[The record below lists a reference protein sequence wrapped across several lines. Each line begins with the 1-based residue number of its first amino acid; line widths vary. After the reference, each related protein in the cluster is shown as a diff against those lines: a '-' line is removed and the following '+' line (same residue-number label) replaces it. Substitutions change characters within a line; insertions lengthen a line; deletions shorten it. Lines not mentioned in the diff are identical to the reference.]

1 MVFGLLFVGE
11 FGLRILWVFGL
22 YSWCSCLI
30 GLGLGGCAWIFAWFE
45 FSVLLGFVVLLV
57 VWCFDYLVYLLVDLC
72 LLVLWLCLLLVA
84 C

>member
-22 YSWCSCLI
+22 YNWCSCLI
-30 GLGLGGCAWIFAWFE
+30 GLGWVVALG
-45 FSVLLGFVVLLV
+45 FSHGLNLVCCLGFVVRLV
-57 VWCFDYLVYLLVDLC
+57 VWCFDCLVYLLVDLC